1 METKRCVLIVEDEK
15 TIVDILRFNLNKEGF
30 RTLEAN
36 DGRTGLELALREQPD
51 LILLD
56 LMLPVMDGFAVCQA
70 LREQGSNT
78 PVLMITA
85 REAEQDKIR
94 GLELGAD
101 DYITKPF
108 SVRELVARIKA
119 NLRRVG
125 MQGGDSAAGQ
135 AGKQLVFGRL
145 KINLQAD
152 SAEKDGRDLELTQK
166 DFALLSYLASHA
178 GVVFSRQ
185 ELMEHVWNYEGY
197 VGDVRGVDVAVR
209 RLREKVEDN
218 PAQPK
223 YIMTRR
229 GAGYYFQASAD

>member
-125 MQGGDSAAGQ
+125 MQGGDSSAGQ